1 MVQSHPLAKEEMLE
15 VGNRVVTK
23 KGAGEVI
30 NIEYLYNKEYL
41 EIKLDDGN
49 IIWCWTG
56 DLID

>member
-1 MVQSHPLAKEEMLE
+1 MLE
-15 VGNRVVTK
+15 TGNRVVTK